1 MTESAASL
9 NMVVV
14 VLTYNGLQW
23 IEKCLESV
31 LASGVDGQRVL
42 VVDNAS
48 TDGTPEK
55 VRQQFPQVRLK
66 QNDRNLGFAAG
77 NNVGIKLAL
86 DEGAEYVMLLNQ
98 DTTVAPDCFSR
109 LEEAA
114 KGNPPGVFAPLQLRY
129 DGSGLDPG
137 MRRGLLVE
145 SGEFIDDLWRGQRRK
160 TYPLREAYGGAVLFH
175 RAVFE
180 AVGLFD
186 ECFFLYGED
195 EDLCRRIRWAGFQ
208 FSLVPGA
215 LVYHWHTLAQMES
228 SGGKAPSPHA
238 RRSVYLLAL
247 KDIQRT
253 WASRCLYVVK
263 TLAGEC
269 VRGLARFDGTAIGNA
284 LQDAAWLASR
294 LQGIKSARDHDKAA
308 MERQG
313 SARR

>member
-1 MTESAASL
+1 MTEPAANL
-9 NMVVV
+9 DMVVV

-23 IEKCLESV
+23 IEKCLASV
-31 LASGVDGQRVL
+31 LASGFNGQRVL

-55 VRQQFPQVRLK
+55 VRQQFPQVRLR

-160 TYPLREAYGGAVLFH
+160 TYPLKEAYGGAVLFH
-175 RAVFE
+175 RTVFE

-186 ECFFLYGED
+186 ECYFLYGED

-228 SGGKAPSPHA
+228 SGGNVPSPHA

-247 KDIQRT
+247 KDIQRS
-253 WASRCLYVVK
+253 WMSRCLYVAK
-263 TLAGEC
+263 TLAGQC
-269 VRGLARFDGTAIGNA
+269 VRGLARFDGTAVGNA
-284 LQDAAWLASR
+284 LQDAAWLALR
-294 LQGIKSARDHDKAA
+294 LQGIKCARDHDKTA
-308 MERQG
+308 MERQD